1 MGKFFFFKI
10 RPFVWTDRVDSILV
24 TRSWTEEKDQG
35 NKKLKVWIQEVSK
48 SILPKFQE
56 MLTDNLLT
64 MRVRRDVRKCRAHEL
79 ISDSTRHSAGM
90 SS

>member
-35 NKKLKVWIQEVSK
+35 NKKLKV
-48 SILPKFQE
+48 
-56 MLTDNLLT
+56 
-64 MRVRRDVRKCRAHEL
+64 
-79 ISDSTRHSAGM
+79 
-90 SS
+90 